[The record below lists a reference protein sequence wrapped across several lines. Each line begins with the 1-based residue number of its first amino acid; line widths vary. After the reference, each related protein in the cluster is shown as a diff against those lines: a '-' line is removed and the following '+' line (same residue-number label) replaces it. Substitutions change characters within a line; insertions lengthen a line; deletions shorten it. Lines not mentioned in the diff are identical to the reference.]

1 MRTVSLGILAAL
13 AGLALS
19 ASVVTGQGAQQGAQG
34 DAQAEDVQPL
44 KQVKLTDRKIQGY
57 IAAQKQLAPLTDKL
71 EAAGE
76 KADPALD
83 KQIEQ
88 IAKSNGFAST
98 EELGDVSAN
107 ISIVMAGLDAKTGQ
121 FTEPP
126 EQIRQEMAEIKQ
138 DNQMSQ
144 QDKDRAIAQ
153 MQKALKV
160 AAPLKFK
167 ENVTLVKKY
176 QKQLDE
182 VMSED
187 GQKQPGSG
195 QK

>member
-98 EELGDVSAN
+98 EEGNLLSEEEQWRKLRFVAELAS
-107 ISIVMAGLDAKTGQ
+107 SIW
-121 FTEPP
+121 P
-126 EQIRQEMAEIKQ
+126 
-138 DNQMSQ
+138 
-144 QDKDRAIAQ
+144 RARR
-153 MQKALKV
+153 
-160 AAPLKFK
+160 
-167 ENVTLVKKY
+167 
-176 QKQLDE
+176 
-182 VMSED
+182 
-187 GQKQPGSG
+187 
-195 QK
+195 